1 MPYNFI
7 MARGFE
13 SKSVEAQQEEALR
26 GSSTTG
32 PADMTPEA
40 RVAEERR
47 RGLELTRIR
56 MQQDLSRAVVPA
68 HRRMLEEAIAA
79 LDKQIEE
86 TTSHP

>member
-1 MPYNFI
+1 

-26 GSSTTG
+26 RSSA
-32 PADMTPEA
+32 PRKAEVTPEA
-40 RVAEERR
+40 RVAEEQR

-56 MQQDLSRAVVPA
+56 MQRDLSRAVVPA

-79 LDKQIEE
+79 LDKQIEQ
-86 TTSHP
+86 TTSRS